1 MTNVSIL
8 FIILQTIIK
17 EEKNMSRGGRG
28 VVLGGGSTP
37 SYSGTFTTELDKVK
51 TYVEDW
57 REAVG
62 GDSARIGTKGKVKQL
77 CDNLLK
83 AVEDIR
89 KLLDKACSNLSGAWD
104 EIDAV
109 LVAYNKAVNEFN
121 GKLGD
126 AKGIRGITIPG
137 VPSSS
142 DYIESDGKVK
152 EIAKWLLTKNVLT
165 AGVETNTKR
174 AEETAADLAKV
185 YDSIKTNKEKEE
197 AAVSVATKTE
207 LEKIAHKTYAKIFE
221 KELEVAKEDKDA
233 VKECVEEFNT
243 LKRDLEALTGTE
255 PDIDS
260 TLDKIK
266 NDVAPIFEKLSK
278 LFVNKDRNPV
288 LQNIYLGSVKDTIKD
303 PGKAVYLSAEDS
315 LYELNTVT
323 DWKNCNDYY
332 DTFLFNAMSYNGF
345 IEYLQDKKDKLEAE
359 NRSLELTIVTVK
371 DRKKKKIQAKID
383 INKTYIAELEKE
395 IRAIKQAVLKGF
407 EIMEKAYTSS
417 KDDLERG
424 GEDFYKPFN
433 DEKKEADDRLKS
445 SIRAFLFDNKYKVS
459 YKNNYFRG
467 VHGDVPTSPNE
478 LYEIYKNAQKAT
490 KRSVIKK
497 HIIIA
502 VASIA
507 GATLLAGVGHH
518 IAQAVK
524 DHLQTT
530 VDGGSN
536 SSQIQSPTENE
547 TFEKIDFN
555 FSGEQLKD
563 IKSDL
568 VNSNIILSSTEIN
581 GVKEIAYTED
591 GCYLYLISS
600 DNKIIEI
607 KSATTKEDLQVL
619 DNGQYT
625 AKDLVDVVIAGVNSR
640 SAKRN
645 LIGINTQYPELAG
658 SVLAH
663 IDEKDVDLYAYVDN
677 THSRKGDSGSVDI
690 VAFGD
695 SNAYVFED
703 VVSYKTSEGFT
714 IGSQAEL
721 LTSINNDLANKSTS
735 FSGTIDYNFSAPS
748 SSMASASIKDA
759 VDDLI
764 ALMPEE
770 ADQIGN
776 ALGR

>member
-1 MTNVSIL
+1 MA
-8 FIILQTIIK
+8 
-17 EEKNMSRGGRG
+17 RGG
-28 VVLGGGSTP
+28 VVTGARSTP
-37 SYSGTFTTELDKVK
+37 LYSGAFTTELEKVK
-51 TYVEDW
+51 GYVEDC
-57 REAVG
+57 RDKA
-62 GDSARIGTKGKVKQL
+62 DSYRILRGKGKFKDS
-77 CDNLLK
+77 CNELLEK
-83 AVEDIR
+83 IENVR
-89 KLLDKACSNLSGAWD
+89 SLLDEACLNLSGSWD
-104 EIDAV
+104 KIGTV
-109 LVAYNKAVNEFN
+109 LDEYNDAVNEFN
-121 GKLGD
+121 NKLAD
-126 AKGIRGITIPG
+126 VVIRGFTLPTVSSAATFIVPPG
-137 VPSSS
+137 N
-142 DYIESDGKVK
+142 
-152 EIAKWLLTKNVLT
+152 IAKIEKGVLAKNVLL
-165 AGVETNTKR
+165 ANVETHAKSSGDIVDVLKKT
-174 AEETAADLAKV
+174 EEAIDNAKNNEVTAAAST
-185 YDSIKTNKEKEE
+185 SITEWEKKMHETF
-197 AAVSVATKTE
+197 AT
-207 LEKIAHKTYAKIFE
+207 IYG
-221 KELEVAKEDKDA
+221 KELDVAKEDR
-233 VKECVEEFNT
+233 ETVEKRVEDFET
-243 LKRDLEALTGTE
+243 LQGELEALTGTE
-255 PDIDS
+255 TDIDS

-278 LFVNKDRNPV
+278 LFVNKDRNPI
-288 LQNIYLGSVKDTIKD
+288 LQSEYLEWVKECAVDLGEPGKTTLLSAGTSLGSLSSDGD
-303 PGKAVYLSAEDS
+303 WANCNSDYGEFYLSHIP
-315 LYELNTVT
+315 
-323 DWKNCNDYY
+323 YY
-332 DTFLFNAMSYNGF
+332 GF
-345 IEYLQDKKDKLEAE
+345 INYLLDRKNKVEED
-359 NRSLELTIVTVK
+359 NRNLELMKSTARG
-371 DRKKKKIQAKID
+371 RKKKKIQAKID
-383 INKTYIAELEKE
+383 INNTYIAELEKE
-395 IRAIKQAVLKGF
+395 IEAIKTAVLKGF

-417 KDDLERG
+417 KDDLKRDG
-424 GEDFYKPFN
+424 KHFYNPFN
-433 DEKKEADDRLKS
+433 EEKLEAGDKLELIISD
-445 SIRAFLFDNKYKVS
+445 FLFNNKYNVS

-467 VHGDVPTSPNE
+467 IHGDVPTSPDE
-478 LYEIYKNAQKAT
+478 LYEIYKSAQKAT

-497 HIIIA
+497 NIIIA
-502 VASIA
+502 VAIIA
-507 GATLLAGVGHH
+507 GATLFAGGVYH

-524 DHLQTT
+524 DHGQTT
-530 VDGGSN
+530 VDGDSN

-607 KSATTKEDLQVL
+607 KSVTTKEDLQAL

-721 LTSINNDLANKSTS
+721 LTSINNDLANKSTN

-748 SSMASASIKDA
+748 SSMASASIKDT

-764 ALMPEE
+764 ALTPEE
-770 ADQIGN
+770 SDQISN